1 MTSRQG
7 QASALAPDALVG
19 EAGALP
25 GGALEQVAGV
35 HDLT

>member
-1 MTSRQG
+1 MR
-7 QASALAPDALVG
+7 SAAGRRAELAPDALVG

-25 GGALEQVAGV
+25 GGALEQVPGV